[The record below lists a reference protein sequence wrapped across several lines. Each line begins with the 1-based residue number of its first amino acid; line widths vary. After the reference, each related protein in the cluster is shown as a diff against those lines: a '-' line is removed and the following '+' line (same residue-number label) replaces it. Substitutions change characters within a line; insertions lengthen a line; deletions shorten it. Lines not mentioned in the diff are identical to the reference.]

1 MFFFLSLLAP
11 IFLGPCYSDN
21 LIEGSLPSTIT
32 KLRNLRDLRLGDNFL
47 ISSLLSDLGRM
58 TDLEILTVNVSWK
71 KLLLLL
77 WLACFLPLFHNG
89 FCK

>member
-1 MFFFLSLLAP
+1 MNILFLMLFFLLSLGGAYLFWSLL
-11 IFLGPCYSDN
+11 YSDN

-58 TDLEILTVNVSWK
+58 TDLEILTVNVS
-71 KLLLLL
+71 
-77 WLACFLPLFHNG
+77 
-89 FCK
+89 